1 MTLHKIVVWIERA
14 FQCKITGKFCDLG
27 SGTGKGLIAADLL
40 MRFDKISGIELL
52 DGLYYESLRI
62 RDKYAKLNRS

>member
-1 MTLHKIVVWIERA
+1 MVWIERA
-14 FQCKITGKFCDLG
+14 FQCKIKGKFCDLG

-40 MRFDKISGIELL
+40 MRFEKISGIELL

-62 RDKYAKLNRS
+62 RDKYVKLNQS